1 MSWLQFCVK
10 VSELLLMFQEATT
23 PATDSPAATPAAGGN
38 APAAAPAV
46 GDAAA
51 PVADAPSP
59 IAQFAPIIIIGFFFY
74 FILLRPQQ
82 KEQKKR
88 QEFLKNLKKNS
99 KVVTTGGLIG
109 TVVDVSSDGRF
120 VTLKVDDSTRMKFL
134 RSAIQQELDEK
145 VESPT
150 GGTT

>member
-10 VSELLLMFQEATT
+10 VSELLLMFQEATA
-23 PATDSPAATPAAGGN
+23 PATGSPAPAGGAVASANVPAA
-38 APAAAPAV
+38 

-51 PVADAPSP
+51 GAADAPNG

-88 QEFLKNLKKNS
+88 QEFLNNMKKNS
-99 KVVTTGGLIG
+99 KVVTTGGMIG

-120 VTLKVDDSTRMKFL
+120 VTLKVDDSTRLKFL

-145 VESPT
+145 AESTT
-150 GGTT
+150 GSAT